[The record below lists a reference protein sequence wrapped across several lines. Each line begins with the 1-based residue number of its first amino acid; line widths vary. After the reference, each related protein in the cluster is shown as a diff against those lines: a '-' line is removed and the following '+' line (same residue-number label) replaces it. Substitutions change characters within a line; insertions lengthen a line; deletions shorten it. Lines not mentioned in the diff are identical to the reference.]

1 MFIILWMLLW
11 IVKYWGELFVLCKW
25 WLIIWEINNN
35 LIYVDLLYLLWLR
48 IFYIYNK
55 LFIDFFIILWFLL
68 FIWGDFK

>member
-55 LFIDFFIILWFLL
+55 LFIDFL
-68 FIWGDFK
+68 